1 MNWFKKLIPARIRVE
16 GVSKRNIPEGIWV
29 NCKNCGAMLYKPELE
44 RCQFVCNK
52 CNHHMRISARQRLG
66 YFLDTDS
73 MTELASDVVPLDFLK
88 FKDVK
93 RYKDRLTLAKKNTG
107 ENDALVVMA
116 GTLRGIDVVAA
127 AFEFSFLGGSMGS
140 VVGEKFV
147 QAIRFAIKEKRS
159 FICFSSS
166 GGARMQEG
174 LISLMQM
181 AKTSSAVDQL
191 KAERIPFVS
200 VLTDPTTGGVSASL
214 SMLGDIIIA
223 EPDALIGFAGPRVI
237 EQTVGTVL
245 PEGFQKSEFLLTHG
259 AIDMIVHRKDLRSS
273 IAKLIGLLYK

>member
-16 GVSKRNIPEGIWV
+16 GVAKRNIPEGIWN

-52 CNHHMRISARQRLG
+52 CNHHMRIGARQRLD
-66 YFLDTDS
+66 YFFDNNSTF
-73 MTELASDVVPLDFLK
+73 ELAADIEPLDFLK

-93 RYKDRLTLAKKNTG
+93 KYKDRLSLAKKKTG
-107 ENDALVVMA
+107 ENDALLVM
-116 GTLRGIDVVAA
+116 GGNLKTTPVVAA
-127 AFEFSFLGGSMGS
+127 AFDFDFLGGSMGS
-140 VVGEKFV
+140 VVGEKFYQAV
-147 QAIRFAIKEKRS
+147 QYAIKQKIP

-174 LISLMQM
+174 LVSLMQM

-191 KAERIPFVS
+191 REMGLPFIS

-214 SMLGDIIIA
+214 AMLGDIIIA

-237 EQTVGTVL
+237 QQTVGAVL
-245 PEGFQKSEFLLTHG
+245 PDGFQKSEFLLSHG
-259 AIDMIVHRKDLRSS
+259 AIDMIVQRSDLRDT
-273 IAKLIGLLYK
+273 IANLINLLY

>member
-44 RCQFVCNK
+44 RSHFVCSK
-52 CNHHMRISARQRLG
+52 CNHHMRIGARQRLS
-66 YFLDTDS
+66 YFLDNDS
-73 MTELASDVVPLDFLK
+73 TSEIAAEIEPLDFLK
-88 FKDVK
+88 FRDVK
-93 RYKDRLTLAKKNTG
+93 KYKDRLSQAKKITG
-107 ENDALVVMA
+107 ESDALIVME
-116 GTLRGIDVVAA
+116 GSLQGIKVVAA

-140 VVGEKFV
+140 VVGEKFF
-147 QAIRFAIKEKRS
+147 QAIQFAIKEKRS

-191 KAERIPFVS
+191 KEEGIPFVS

-214 SMLGDIIIA
+214 AMLGDIIIA
-223 EPDALIGFAGPRVI
+223 EPGALIGFAGPRVI
-237 EQTVGTVL
+237 EQTVGAVL
-245 PEGFQKSEFLLTHG
+245 PDGFQKSEFLLTHG

-273 IAKLIGLLYK
+273 IAKLINLLYK

>member
-73 MTELASDVVPLDFLK
+73 MSELASDVAPLDFLK

>member
-191 KAERIPFVS
+191 KAEGIPFVS

-273 IAKLIGLLYK
+273 VAKLIGLLYK

>member
-16 GVSKRNIPEGIWV
+16 GVSRNIPEGIWV

-73 MTELASDVVPLDFLK
+73 MTELASDVAPLDFLK

-107 ENDALVVMA
+107 ENDALVVME
-116 GTLRGIDVVAA
+116 GTLHGIDVVAA

-191 KAERIPFVS
+191 KGEGIPFVS

>member
-1 MNWFKKLIPARIRVE
+1 
-16 GVSKRNIPEGIWV
+16 
-29 NCKNCGAMLYKPELE
+29 MLYKPELE

-147 QAIRFAIKEKRS
+147 QAIRFAIKEKIFHLFFLKWRS
-159 FICFSSS
+159 ANA
-166 GGARMQEG
+166 GGSYLVDADGQNELSCRSIKRKE
-174 LISLMQM
+174 SL
-181 AKTSSAVDQL
+181 
-191 KAERIPFVS
+191 
-200 VLTDPTTGGVSASL
+200 
-214 SMLGDIIIA
+214 
-223 EPDALIGFAGPRVI
+223 
-237 EQTVGTVL
+237 
-245 PEGFQKSEFLLTHG
+245 LL
-259 AIDMIVHRKDLRSS
+259 VF
-273 IAKLIGLLYK
+273 

>member
-93 RYKDRLTLAKKNTG
+93 RYKDRLTLAKK
-107 ENDALVVMA
+107 
-116 GTLRGIDVVAA
+116 
-127 AFEFSFLGGSMGS
+127 
-140 VVGEKFV
+140 
-147 QAIRFAIKEKRS
+147 
-159 FICFSSS
+159 
-166 GGARMQEG
+166 
-174 LISLMQM
+174 
-181 AKTSSAVDQL
+181 
-191 KAERIPFVS
+191 IPVR
-200 VLTDPTTGGVSASL
+200 T
-214 SMLGDIIIA
+214 MLW
-223 EPDALIGFAGPRVI
+223 L
-237 EQTVGTVL
+237 
-245 PEGFQKSEFLLTHG
+245 
-259 AIDMIVHRKDLRSS
+259 
-273 IAKLIGLLYK
+273 

>member
-107 ENDALVVMA
+107 EDDALVVMA

-191 KAERIPFVS
+191 KAEGIPFVS

-273 IAKLIGLLYK
+273 VAKLIGLLYK

>member
-191 KAERIPFVS
+191 KAEGIPFVS

-259 AIDMIVHRKDLRSS
+259 AIDMIVDRKDLRSS
-273 IAKLIGLLYK
+273 VAKLIGLLYK

>member
-147 QAIRFAIKEKRS
+147 QAIRFAIKQKRS

-191 KAERIPFVS
+191 KGEGIPFVS

>member
-73 MTELASDVVPLDFLK
+73 MSELASDVAPLDFLK

-191 KAERIPFVS
+191 KAEGIPFVS